1 MTTPRFQPR
10 NGVLI
15 GAAALLTACTPPGG
29 LRNFDGDP
37 WVKRNAEALDRMA
50 ARLNEYGT
58 VGMSAP
64 LIMTPDPNFEFSVKK
79 GPEEYFNDAKTEI
92 QARAAAVEQEVSLF
106 GLNAS
111 ASIDPTQMAKYGEA
125 LKTYQDERID
135 YLRQRTER
143 DRALNAA
150 TAASNAAA
158 RLRRDAMLKAAEQIE
173 DPQQRAEAQAK
184 ALDDYAKALT
194 ANAGNAPTA
203 PTYPTPDKP
212 TAQGAQGEASRGATQ
227 AQAVIPDKY
236 KKFIEPGNLLG
247 AQPSVTSANRSALI
261 MAAGDT
267 AVEGILRALHS
278 SQDTAA
284 LLGKRKL
291 FAAAMVSVTPGW
303 RTRADFAARLTIK
316 PQLRYEPARS
326 EIARHV
332 LDELKKSAPP
342 VLNCGQLKAPA
353 ADTVKYQIFVGYSRE
368 PSGES
373 NYPRPAAVSAVSPM
387 TDTQHLQLANSQRQ
401 RKERALQLAIALQ
414 SAGLDAGAKLFYEHL
429 QDLEKDILTDNR
441 EVPVTAY
448 ATGYQFGYEIGP
460 ELWSQTDPTASKPK
474 PGYRLVRQSFPTLIL
489 LGFDDEQLKPRLK
502 CDAEKPDAAPTVVEP
517 QLYFQQTRRWI
528 PLTEKAAATGPID
541 GEIAALNDE
550 ITRAYFAP
558 ADCGEAQSCIKPN
571 VREQITARGNA
582 LAEELL
588 GNFQQQ
594 YLPLCMVVP
603 DLQACKD
610 AARKE
615 AEANRQQA
623 AQPAAAQPLSAMPQP
638 TQAGATRAANAKPTR
653 TK

>member
-150 TAASNAAA
+150 TAASNAA
-158 RLRRDAMLKAAEQIE
+158 
-173 DPQQRAEAQAK
+173 
-184 ALDDYAKALT
+184 
-194 ANAGNAPTA
+194 
-203 PTYPTPDKP
+203 
-212 TAQGAQGEASRGATQ
+212 
-227 AQAVIPDKY
+227 
-236 KKFIEPGNLLG
+236 
-247 AQPSVTSANRSALI
+247 
-261 MAAGDT
+261 
-267 AVEGILRALHS
+267 
-278 SQDTAA
+278 
-284 LLGKRKL
+284 
-291 FAAAMVSVTPGW
+291 
-303 RTRADFAARLTIK
+303 
-316 PQLRYEPARS
+316 
-326 EIARHV
+326 
-332 LDELKKSAPP
+332 
-342 VLNCGQLKAPA
+342 
-353 ADTVKYQIFVGYSRE
+353 
-368 PSGES
+368 
-373 NYPRPAAVSAVSPM
+373 
-387 TDTQHLQLANSQRQ
+387 
-401 RKERALQLAIALQ
+401 
-414 SAGLDAGAKLFYEHL
+414 
-429 QDLEKDILTDNR
+429 
-441 EVPVTAY
+441 
-448 ATGYQFGYEIGP
+448 
-460 ELWSQTDPTASKPK
+460 
-474 PGYRLVRQSFPTLIL
+474 
-489 LGFDDEQLKPRLK
+489 
-502 CDAEKPDAAPTVVEP
+502 
-517 QLYFQQTRRWI
+517 
-528 PLTEKAAATGPID
+528 TGPID

-550 ITRAYFAP
+550 ITRAYLAP
-558 ADCGEAQSCIKPN
+558 ADCGEAKSCIKPN
-571 VREQITARGNA
+571 VREQIRVRGNA

-615 AEANRQQA
+615 AEASRQQA

>member
-150 TAASNAAA
+150 TAASNAAT

-184 ALDDYAKALT
+184 ALDDYATALT
-194 ANAGNAPTA
+194 ANAGNAPQT

-247 AQPSVTSANRSALI
+247 TQPSVTSANRSALI

-267 AVEGILRALHS
+267 AVEGILRALQS
-278 SQDTAA
+278 SQNPAA
-284 LLGKRKL
+284 MLGKHKL

-303 RTRADFAARLTIK
+303 RTRADFAARLTIR
-316 PQLRYEPARS
+316 PGLPYEDARP
-326 EIARHV
+326 EVARHV
-332 LDELKKSAPP
+332 LDELKSGASP
-342 VLNCGQLKAPA
+342 VLNCEQLKNA
-353 ADTVKYQIFVGYSRE
+353 AAGTLKYPLQPKGD
-368 PSGES
+368 PK
-373 NYPRPAAVSAVSPM
+373 PPAAVSAVSPM

-448 ATGYQFGYEIGP
+448 ATGHQFGYEIGP

-502 CDAEKPDAAPTVVEP
+502 CDAKKPDAAPTVVEP
-517 QLYFQQTRRWI
+517 QLHFQQTRRWI

-541 GEIAALNDE
+541 GEIAALNDA
-550 ITRAYFAP
+550 ITRAYLAP
-558 ADCGEAQSCIKPN
+558 ADCGEAKSCITRN
-571 VREQITARGNA
+571 VREQISARGNA

-615 AEANRQQA
+615 AEASRQQA

>member
-1 MTTPRFQPR
+1 MTTLRLQPR
-10 NGVLI
+10 NSVLI
-15 GAAALLTACTPPGG
+15 GAAAILTACAPPNA

-50 ARLNEYGT
+50 TRLNEYGT

-125 LKTYQDERID
+125 LKNYQDERID

-150 TAASNAAA
+150 TAASNTAT

-184 ALDDYAKALT
+184 ALDDYATALT
-194 ANAGNAPTA
+194 ANAGNAPQT

-212 TAQGAQGEASRGATQ
+212 TPDKPTAQGEQGEASKWATQ
-227 AQAVIPDKY
+227 AQGVLPDKY
-236 KKFIEPGNLLG
+236 KKFVEPGNLLG
-247 AQPSVTSANRSALI
+247 AQPSVTSTNRSALI

-278 SQDTAA
+278 SQNPAA
-284 LLGKRKL
+284 MLGKRKL

-303 RTRADFAARLTIK
+303 RTRADFAARLTIR
-316 PQLRYEPARS
+316 PQLRYEEARLDVT
-326 EIARHV
+326 RHV
-332 LDELKKSAPP
+332 LDELKRSSGP
-342 VLNCGQLKAPA
+342 VITCGQLMDA
-353 ADTVKYQIFVGYSRE
+353 AAGTLKYPLQPKGD
-368 PSGES
+368 PK
-373 NYPRPAAVSAVSPM
+373 PPAAVSAVSPM

-441 EVPVTAY
+441 EVSVTAI
-448 ATGYQFGYEIGP
+448 ASGNQFGYEIGP

-489 LGFDDEQLKPRLK
+489 LGFDDEQFKPRLK
-502 CDAEKPDAAPTVVEP
+502 CDAEKLDAAPTVVEP
-517 QLYFQQTRRWI
+517 QLHFQQTRRWI
-528 PLTEKAAATGPID
+528 PLTEKAAANGPID

-550 ITRAYFAP
+550 ITRAYLAP
-558 ADCGEAQSCIKPN
+558 ADCGEAKSCIKLN
-571 VREQITARGNA
+571 VREQISARGNA

-594 YLPLCMVVP
+594 HLPLCMVVP
-603 DLQACKD
+603 DLPAC
-610 AARKE
+610 KE
-615 AEANRQQA
+615 AEATSQQA
-623 AQPAAAQPLSAMPQP
+623 APAPQAVAVPKPVQASAAKP
-638 TQAGATRAANAKPTR
+638 KPTR